1 MYRNLTPIAVLG
13 ASLVLA
19 APAAFGKDQPVVQ
32 QDPATEA
39 VVLRGEALGRAY
51 RDDPTLF
58 GQQDPATLAV
68 VLRGE
73 ALGRAYRNDPT
84 LFGHVAARRTTRS
97 DDHFLANDNR
107 FRTKPVNEPT
117 QVTVSSSGTEIEW
130 SQIGIGLGI
139 GILLMLGLTLAVR
152 ATRHP
157 PLAH

>member
-1 MYRNLTPIAVLG
+1 MMYRNLTPIAVLG
-13 ASLVLA
+13 ASLVFA
-19 APAAFGKDQPVVQ
+19 VPAAFGKDQPVVK
-32 QDPATEA
+32 QDPAT
-39 VVLRGEALGRAY
+39 
-51 RDDPTLF
+51 
-58 GQQDPATLAV
+58 QAV